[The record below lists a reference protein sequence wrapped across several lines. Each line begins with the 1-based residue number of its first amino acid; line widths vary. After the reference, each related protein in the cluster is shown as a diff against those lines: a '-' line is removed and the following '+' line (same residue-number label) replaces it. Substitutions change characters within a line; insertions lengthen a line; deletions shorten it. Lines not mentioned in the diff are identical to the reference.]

1 MDGVH
6 DLGGMQGFGAID
18 PEPEAE
24 EPVFHAGW
32 EARALGLTLAAA
44 ALGRWTLDTSRH
56 VRERLPPVV
65 YLSNSYY
72 ETWLDA
78 LAVLLLEAGVVTPE
92 ELASGRPAAAGDP
105 DLAGRRLPAERVAE
119 VLARGNPAELASDI
133 PPAFS
138 SGRPGPGAGHAPGRP
153 LPRPALCPRPDRH
166 DRPLPWRPRAAGRK
180 RPRSPGSA
188 IRSSPSGSRRRSCG
202 VPMPTAA
209 VRGPCG
215 SPLATLSGAGMTTM
229 PNPDDAEPE
238 APFAEPWQ
246 AEAFAPGD
254 RAGRGGRG
262 VADGLGPG
270 AGRGDPPRSCPA
282 GGKRQARP
290 NWRQWLAALADRLLA
305 ERGLVAPA
313 EAAERTDAWR
323 DAYLRTP
330 HGQPVDLEKGRRQGR
345 PIGRTGRQSDGPAAV
360 GRAGPPWNPR

>member
-138 SGRPGPGAGHAPGRP
+138 SGDRVRVRVMHPDGHCRAPRY
-153 LPRPALCPRPDRH
+153 
-166 DRPLPWRPRAAGRK
+166 
-180 RPRSPGSA
+180 
-188 IRSSPSGSRRRSCG
+188 
-202 VPMPTAA
+202 
-209 VRGPCG
+209 VRGRTGTIVRCHG
-215 SPLATLSGAGMTTM
+215 GHVL
-229 PNPDDAEPE
+229 PDESA
-238 APFAEPWQ
+238 
-246 AEAFAPGD
+246 
-254 RAGRGGRG
+254 RGRR
-262 VADGLGPG
+262 V
-270 AGRGDPPRSCPA
+270 GDPLFTVRF
-282 GGKRQARP
+282 
-290 NWRQWLAALADRLLA
+290 
-305 ERGLVAPA
+305 
-313 EAAERTDAWR
+313 EAAELWGPDADGRGAVHADLWQR
-323 DAYLRTP
+323 YL
-330 HGQPVDLEKGRRQGR
+330 E
-345 PIGRTGRQSDGPAAV
+345 PA
-360 GRAGPPWNPR
+360 